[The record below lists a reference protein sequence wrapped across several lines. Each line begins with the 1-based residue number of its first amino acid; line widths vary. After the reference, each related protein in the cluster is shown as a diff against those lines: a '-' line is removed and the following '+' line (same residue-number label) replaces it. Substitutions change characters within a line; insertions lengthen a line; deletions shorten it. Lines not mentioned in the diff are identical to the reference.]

1 MSMTWTYDL
10 QISFSP
16 EQVNP
21 LTPEQEREMEKTLMR
36 AAKEGVKASR
46 SKK

>member
-1 MSMTWTYDL
+1 MTWTYDL

-21 LTPEQEREMEKTLMR
+21 LTPEQEREMEKTVLR
-36 AAKEGVKASR
+36 AVKEGIKASR